1 MPFDSILGHKV
12 PVRILRSMLKTGL
25 LPHAFIFTGV
35 EGIGKMTTA
44 VSLIKALN
52 CLKMEDDFCDRC
64 VSCQKI
70 ERRTHPDLVCIEPD
84 KNVIKIEQIRALQQ
98 ETCFKPMEGK
108 KKAVII
114 DQADKLNLHAA
125 NCLLKTLEEPPED
138 TVLILIAQNSV
149 SILPTVLS
157 RCQRICFSPLRV
169 EEISQFLYKKG
180 VETDRAK
187 FLSYHAQGSIQRAVY
202 LMESDFL
209 SLRNEIAE
217 ILSHDLPANLD
228 VVLNLA
234 LRLSEDGEG
243 IPLFLEFLEV
253 WYRDLLLIKEGL
265 SDTSIYN
272 RDIIAYL
279 HLASKHETYDNI
291 LKKIKKV
298 KWMQNN
304 AGLNIDKQLGL
315 ESIFMQH

>member
-1 MPFDSILGHKV
+1 
-12 PVRILRSMLKTGL
+12 
-25 LPHAFIFTGV
+25 
-35 EGIGKMTTA
+35 
-44 VSLIKALN
+44 
-52 CLKMEDDFCDRC
+52 
-64 VSCQKI
+64 
-70 ERRTHPDLVCIEPD
+70 
-84 KNVIKIEQIRALQQ
+84 
-98 ETCFKPMEGK
+98 
-108 KKAVII
+108 
-114 DQADKLNLHAA
+114 
-125 NCLLKTLEEPPED
+125 
-138 TVLILIAQNSV
+138 
-149 SILPTVLS
+149 
-157 RCQRICFSPLRV
+157 
-169 EEISQFLYKKG
+169 
-180 VETDRAK
+180 
-187 FLSYHAQGSIQRAVY
+187 
-202 LMESDFL
+202 MESDFL

-217 ILSHDLPANLD
+217 ILSHDLPTNLD

-265 SDTSIYN
+265 SDMSIYN